1 MKKSNILLALGAALV
16 LFGSAANAQ
25 EPVAFNKAD
34 TNADGM
40 VDSAEL
46 AKTGVE
52 KSFAELD
59 KDGNGKLNKAEYEVL
74 FEEECE

>member
-1 MKKSNILLALGAALV
+1 MRKSSLLLALGAAFV
-16 LFGSAANAQ
+16 LFGSTAYAQ

-52 KSFAELD
+52 KEFAELD
-59 KDGNGKLNKAEYEVL
+59 KDSNGKLNKAEYEVL

>member
-1 MKKSNILLALGAALV
+1 
-16 LFGSAANAQ
+16 
-25 EPVAFNKAD
+25 
-34 TNADGM
+34 M

-52 KSFAELD
+52 KAFGELD